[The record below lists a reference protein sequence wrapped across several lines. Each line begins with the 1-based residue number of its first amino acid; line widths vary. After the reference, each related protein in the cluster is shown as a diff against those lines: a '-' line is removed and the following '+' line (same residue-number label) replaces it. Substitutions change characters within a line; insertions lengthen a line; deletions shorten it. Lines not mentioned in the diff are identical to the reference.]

1 LPTRGSVLWKLEG
14 IGEMIVITGAL
25 ETVEGVVM
33 IFEATARVV
42 FVIISNSDLK
52 FERILENR

>member
-1 LPTRGSVLWKLEG
+1 
-14 IGEMIVITGAL
+14 MIVITGAL